1 MRRHFQIFQS
11 DAASRYLP
19 SLLVLAVF
27 LATMATAGLLAAE
40 RTLVQWRTAAPTIL
54 TVQLPSSDNAAQ
66 DEDRADA
73 LVRRLRAEPGIA
85 SVERI
90 PKESVSRLL
99 KPWLGDDFDASA
111 LPLPPVLHVELQQDS
126 TTTADDISRLA
137 TGVAANAIV
146 DNHREWRER
155 LVNYVSWLRL
165 GIAGS
170 LVLVI
175 IVTGLTALFLTLSRM
190 AIHHQAITLLHQLG
204 ASDRFV
210 VRGLVRQAGISAMI
224 SAVLGFALAL
234 ALLAVLTAASRELDE
249 TFLPVLRLDAL
260 DWVWLAL
267 VPLGFVIFTVL
278 VAART
283 ASFQLR
289 RMP

>member
-19 SLLVLAVF
+19 WLLVLAVF
-27 LATMATAGLLAAE
+27 LATIATAGLLAVE
-40 RTLVQWRTAAPTIL
+40 RTLAQWQTAAPTIL
-54 TVQLPSSDNAAQ
+54 TVQLPPTDNVGL
-66 DEDRADA
+66 DDDRADA
-73 LVRRLRAEPGIA
+73 LIRRLRAEPGIA
-85 SVERI
+85 LVERI
-90 PKESVSRLL
+90 SREDVSRLL
-99 KPWLGDDFDASA
+99 KPWLGDDFDAAA
-111 LPLPPVLHVELQQDS
+111 LPLPPVLHVELQPDS
-126 TTTADDISRLA
+126 TTTADVVARLA

-146 DNHREWRER
+146 DNHREWQER

-170 LVLVI
+170 LILVI
-175 IVTGLTALFLTLSRM
+175 VVTGLTALFLTLSRM
-190 AIHHQAITLLHQLG
+190 AIHRQAITLLHQLG

-210 VRGLVRQAGISAMI
+210 VQGLVRQAGVSALI
-224 SAVLGFALAL
+224 SAVLGFVLAV
-234 ALLAVLTAASRELDE
+234 ALLAGLTAASRELDE
-249 TFLPVLRLDAL
+249 TFLPVLRLGAL
-260 DWVWLAL
+260 DWVWLAM
-267 VPLGFVIFTVL
+267 VPFGFIGFTVA